1 MEGDEAKQEG
11 EKVRQ
16 RLEDECRG
24 LRGRLE
30 SIRKRRQRVKL
41 LRERDMSD
49 QLSQWEQRYN
59 EASHTR
65 SEAVADYRS
74 AMYQQ
79 KLTAHRLEVAQKW
92 NVTND
97 CFYIWHRGP
106 FGIINGLRL
115 GSEVPALPTD
125 PAKEATTATA
135 PAANG
140 SNGKQGGILGYNLGF
155 SGDVNPVPA
164 EATISVPWAEVNSA
178 LGLVALLLSTLQHKQ
193 HSGFHFKNEIVAMGS
208 SSKIGVRRG
217 DSITYYDLFTDDN
230 FHFFGKRNFNIALT
244 GLVRCVAE
252 AEETVQERDRTIALP
267 HAIDASSHGEMTI
280 GGLPIAYGPDGE
292 QWTRAMK
299 YLLTD
304 IKWLVAFTTK
314 HVDR

>member
-1 MEGDEAKQEG
+1 MEGDEVNQQREAE
-11 EKVRQ
+11 RQ
-16 RLEDECRG
+16 RLEEECRG
-24 LRGRLE
+24 LRSKLE

-41 LRERDMSD
+41 LQEREMSD
-49 QLSQWEQRYN
+49 QMSQWEQRYN
-59 EASHTR
+59 KASHGR
-65 SEAVADYRS
+65 SDALADYRS
-74 AMYQQ
+74 AVYQQ

-97 CFYIWHRGP
+97 CFYIWHHGP

-115 GSEVPALPTD
+115 GSEVPALPAD
-125 PAKEATTATA
+125 PTKETESTQ
-135 PAANG
+135 PALTNG
-140 SNGKQGGILGYNLGF
+140 TNGKQGGIFDSLGF
-155 SGDVNPVPA
+155 SGEPNPAPT

-178 LGLVALLLSTLQHKQ
+178 LGLVALLLSTLQHKP

-208 SSKIGVRRG
+208 TSKIGVRRG

-252 AEETVQERDRTIALP
+252 AEEAVQERDRTIALP
-267 HAIDASSHGEMTI
+267 HSIDASSHGEMTI
-280 GGLPIAYGPDGE
+280 GGLPIAYGPNGE

-299 YLLTD
+299 YLLID
-304 IKWLVAFTTK
+304 IKWLVAFATK